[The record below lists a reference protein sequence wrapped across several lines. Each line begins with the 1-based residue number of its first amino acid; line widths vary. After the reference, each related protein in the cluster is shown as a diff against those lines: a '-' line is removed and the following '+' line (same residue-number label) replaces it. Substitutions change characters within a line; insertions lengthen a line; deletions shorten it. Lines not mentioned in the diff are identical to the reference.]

1 MIYASTI
8 TDPVD
13 HRSPPIYY
21 PDIPFE
27 IDWHSN
33 HIDFRV
39 ERAYF
44 KQDIQAAM
52 NDIALLITA
61 NINQGVMNPLSYRYG
76 YPTRIFDGVT
86 CFGDHKNDYSIFI
99 EFESKGDIHSTH
111 FVQDNQTLVWAYDAA
126 EEMKNATNRW
136 HTGCALL
143 AIQYH
148 HDEDNPA
155 EDHPAPFYVTLFPG
169 PMFTQIFLDH
179 QNPVKKRPVFTS
191 FRDLKPFFTH
201 TNLMSS
207 DPNNAESWLLYG
219 AGYHLPLTD
228 LSIETLKE
236 CVEHSWAIN
245 SHFPAGCTPV
255 FELGVLSDNQELFQ
269 IPYLDRY
276 TLLMYFHKMED
287 GYTYH
292 FRGLE
297 TFQVPESSP
306 YVRTDRSIVANAN
319 LNRCPSEMM
328 VLITCKHPSMA
339 LPTFD
344 VNVWTEY

>member
-13 HRSPPIYY
+13 HRSPPIYH
-21 PDIPFE
+21 PNIPFE
-27 IDWHSN
+27 IDWHSKR
-33 HIDFRV
+33 IDFRV

-61 NINQGVMNPLSYRYG
+61 NINQGAMSPLSYRYG
-76 YPTRIFDGVT
+76 YPTRIFDGAI
-86 CFGDHKNDYSIFI
+86 CFGDHKNDYSFFI
-99 EFESKGDIHSTH
+99 ELESKGDIHSTH

-191 FRDLKPFFTH
+191 FRDLNPFFTH
-201 TNLMSS
+201 TNLMTS
-207 DPNNAESWLLYG
+207 DPNNVEPWVLYG
-219 AGYHLPLTD
+219 AGYRLPLED
-228 LSIETLKE
+228 LSNETLKE
-236 CVEHSWAIN
+236 CIENSWAIN
-245 SHFPAGCTPV
+245 GHFPAGATPR
-255 FELGVLSDNQELFQ
+255 LNLTGLSEITDLLTV
-269 IPYLDRY
+269 PYLDRY
-276 TLLMYFHKMED
+276 TLLLYFHQMKD
-287 GYTYH
+287 GCTYCFH
-292 FRGLE
+292 TME
-297 TFQVPESSP
+297 TFLAPKPSP
-306 YVRTDRSIVANAN
+306 YVRTDRSIVANA
-319 LNRCPSEMM
+319 CSGEMT
-328 VLITCKHPSMA
+328 VFITCNHPSMA